1 VINVSYE
8 EATRYL
14 AWLSEKTNKKYRLLS
29 EAEWEYAARAG
40 SDKVRFWGN
49 APEQACRYA
58 NVFNPAT
65 KTKYKASDLQAFS
78 CNDGYIETAPV
89 GSFKPNAFG
98 LHDMLGNVW
107 EWVEDCWNPRYAG
120 APADGSVWNAGDCSK
135 RVLRG
140 GGWYFGP
147 RNVRL
152 AKRLKNEP
160 TKRGHDL
167 GFRVARALP

>member
-1 VINVSYE
+1 M
-8 EATRYL
+8 
-14 AWLSEKTNKKYRLLS
+14 
-29 EAEWEYAARAG
+29 
-40 SDKVRFWGN
+40 
-49 APEQACRYA
+49 ACTYA
-58 NVFNPAT
+58 NGADRT
-65 KTKYKASDLQAFS
+65 TAASAPGAGALGIANCDDRHAYTARVGAFR
-78 CNDGYIETAPV
+78 A
-89 GSFKPNAFG
+89 NAFG

-107 EWVEDCWNPRYAG
+107 EWVEDCWNARYAG